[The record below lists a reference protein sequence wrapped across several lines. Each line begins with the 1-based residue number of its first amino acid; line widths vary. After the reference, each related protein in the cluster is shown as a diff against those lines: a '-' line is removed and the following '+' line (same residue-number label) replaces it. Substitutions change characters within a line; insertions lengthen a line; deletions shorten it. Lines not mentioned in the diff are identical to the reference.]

1 MKRPTLKAWVQF
13 STTYTPVLY
22 FPSKLPLAYY
32 IAHKI
37 CLNKSAL
44 GSILG
49 SQYPRL
55 LLIPKTRISTKS

>member
-22 FPSKLPLAYY
+22 FPSKLPPAYY

-37 CLNKSAL
+37 CLKSAL

-55 LLIPKTRISTKS
+55 LLIPKTRFSTKS